1 MSTPTAAAGS
11 LSTPDNDDARQ
22 RQGAHPMTVT
32 PTSTPTPTPTPT
44 STMSVEESFETPSAT
59 PHVRQQLLVLYLG
72 TSALDSEV
80 IGWTRYDGT
89 GQSRPTTG
97 DSDEPPYATGLD
109 ALLDG
114 WRLLQMSQL
123 IAHPR
128 GEEYDVGYL
137 PYEYLFERLVG
148 ISAA

>member
-1 MSTPTAAAGS
+1 MSTPTAAASS
-11 LSTPDNDDARQ
+11 LTMPDNDHARH

-32 PTSTPTPTPTPT
+32 PTLTQ
-44 STMSVEESFETPSAT
+44 TMSVEESFATPSAT
-59 PHVRQQLLVLYLG
+59 PHLRQQVLVLYLG

-89 GQSRPTTG
+89 GQSRPTMG

-123 IAHPR
+123 TAHPR

-137 PYEYLFERLVG
+137 PYEYLFERLVDINAG
-148 ISAA
+148 